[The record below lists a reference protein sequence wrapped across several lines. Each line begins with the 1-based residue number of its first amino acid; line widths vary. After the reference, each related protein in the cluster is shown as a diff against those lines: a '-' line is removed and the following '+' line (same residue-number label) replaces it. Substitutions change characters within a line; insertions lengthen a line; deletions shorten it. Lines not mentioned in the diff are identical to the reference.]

1 MQVLLADP
9 DLHFSQK
16 VSSSWDLNLASIS
29 VVENDVDLISVLNE
43 AVFETIFLSTN
54 FLIINQLDAISFIK
68 EHSPSADVVVLCDAK
83 SLDLAEKS
91 LSKGATSYLL
101 KPVSVKVLQD
111 TARKGLAR
119 SSNRKNHRLL
129 EEHVLEDLLGNT
141 PAMRKI
147 LRTMYKVAPTNSS
160 ILITG
165 ESGTGKEFVSN
176 IIHRLSKRSE
186 EPFVA
191 VNCGAIPDN
200 IVESELFGHVK
211 GSFTGALN
219 NKTGLIE
226 EAEGGTLFLDELG
239 ELPHATQVKLLRFLE
254 NREIR
259 PVGSSENI
267 KVDVRII
274 AATNKDIQ
282 VAIAEKTFR
291 EDLFYRL
298 NTFQLHLPPLRE
310 RSVTIP
316 SLIRFFAL
324 KFTRELEKE
333 ITSIEPAAQVALSSY
348 PYPGNV
354 RELSNIIEHAIVLSE
369 DGVIRIGDLPS
380 DVSKLNEIK
389 SLPVGHGVEGGEV
402 LFSEESPE
410 SLRSLGEVEKD
421 HIILALTV
429 MNNNQTDTAK
439 KLGISRSTLW
449 RKIQDHKIKLS

>member
-1 MQVLLADP
+1 
-9 DLHFSQK
+9 
-16 VSSSWDLNLASIS
+16 
-29 VVENDVDLISVLNE
+29 
-43 AVFETIFLSTN
+43 
-54 FLIINQLDAISFIK
+54 
-68 EHSPSADVVVLCDAK
+68 
-83 SLDLAEKS
+83 
-91 LSKGATSYLL
+91 
-101 KPVSVKVLQD
+101 
-111 TARKGLAR
+111 
-119 SSNRKNHRLL
+119 
-129 EEHVLEDLLGNT
+129 
-141 PAMRKI
+141 
-147 LRTMYKVAPTNSS
+147 
-160 ILITG
+160 
-165 ESGTGKEFVSN
+165 
-176 IIHRLSKRSE
+176 
-186 EPFVA
+186 VA

-211 GSFTGALN
+211 GAFTGALS
-219 NKTGLIE
+219 NKKGLIE

-389 SLPVGHGVEGGEV
+389 SLPVGHGVEGGEL

-421 HIILALTV
+421 HIILALKV